1 MAAVAPVLGEE
12 MAKMEGAAQVMLSQN
27 ADPLQRRE
35 AESYFL
41 SLREANLPPELCREI
56 IENTAEPYVV
66 FQLAQCLTVQ
76 LLRQWNSYTSDQL
89 MAICKYL
96 LEFPLTHP
104 SLPPFAISELFKSA
118 AVIYKRGTNW
128 DGEMVIEPIARLL
141 QSPDDQMQALG
152 LRMIEAICLEF
163 STMWR
168 SMHHASKKHFEE
180 HVLKKFMELSLAC
193 LSRFVSDLDANEHA
207 NVCDRFLRVAVI
219 VLQWNFSTTMITAFL
234 KVNLYSINT
243 TRSFCPSS
251 SSCTGGSARTSC
263 LPRNSLL
270 CLMQLAAVMG
280 SVLDRK
286 EKPAELRAEARAT
299 SVPPPHDVYVQRC
312 HPHEILSFTTA
323 LHRIF
328 SHHPMP
334 VFRRFPPEL
343 LSSFVKFIV
352 HWACTLAGPAMHAVI
367 TLRKRKDEYSLVD
380 ALQNVLCCWSI
391 MLKSTTF
398 APPIP
403 QLIAAENNRVIES
416 FLKAVLAPPFGERPA
431 TTAEA
436 AEEDEEL
443 DDHRHYAV
451 ILADMGVFC
460 RSSIEAFTQF
470 VIKWPPRAREPAGAC
485 RAGRRVGAGALPVDS
500 EREIAVRLDR
510 GFKQKEWVLVD
521 TPAVFSQALAQPDA
535 FRAPDGADPIT
546 TICGMVAHWTG
557 VLLHA
562 LETQGAGGP
571 FVSAE
576 ICRSTVRTFA
586 MTVNFLSSMV
596 DDSSA
601 AFFDE
606 SQSPELGPLPHLP
619 ATGDFSAALV
629 DFEIRLCF
637 AVFRAFPT
645 EKLLCKTAVCFLL
658 QESEKRAPYIAKSP
672 LLYEQLASITLEK
685 LPSRAD
691 FMTCLVNVGANLA
704 TSQDRSQMHD
714 QASPLH
720 PSAPFIP
727 LVSLQILQPLAAR
740 FLAVADAFQAGNTA
754 LASDLVDLLECMS
767 GIAKAAQIESGNI
780 LYAYLLPILHSAVRL
795 MGIAADSQPLVEAI
809 LDMFKNV
816 ATTLFIF
823 VDVKNDSA
831 EDPDNFFNILFQ
843 LFENYKISQSKRFN
857 KSAVLSEVE
866 EEEQISD
873 LIALLQIIGCSISKP
888 FIIYTSPA
896 STSDSASCPLCHKT
910 LELILPLLT
919 EDSLRLPALSN
930 AFYRLLM
937 HIGESS
943 ANVFVV
949 LEQPLVEKAA
959 SLGAAGQ
966 EPTRL
971 ALETV
976 TIIGRT
982 LSMSTETAEGPF
994 TFALFSLLVPKLCEV
1009 AVHCTTDLEME
1020 LHLYAHRCLYTIICL
1035 NRQMFMNYVECLLN
1049 KPENAPNR
1057 AVLSAAFDELMP
1069 SNEANAGTRQAFKAF
1084 NTRFE
1089 KFLAVVE
1096 PLLVF

>member
-89 MAICKYL
+89 KAICKYL

-104 SLPPFAISELFKSA
+104 NLPPFAISELLKSA
-118 AVIYKRGTNW
+118 AVVYKRGMSW
-128 DGEMVIEPIARLL
+128 DGDMVIEPIARLL

-168 SMHHASKKHFEE
+168 SVVAISFQMHHASKKHFEE

-243 TRSFCPSS
+243 SVALRPPPSWSDIFQDEKLLPFFFELHRRIRSNELL
-251 SSCTGGSARTSC
+251 AQ
-263 LPRNSLL
+263 NSLL

-299 SVPPPHDVYVQRC
+299 SVPPPHDVYVQRFVTNLIESFADC

-334 VFRRFPPEL
+334 VFRRFPPDL

-352 HWACTLAGPAMHAVI
+352 HWACTLAGPAMHAE
-367 TLRKRKDEYSLVD
+367 KEKDEYSLVD
-380 ALQNVLCCWSI
+380 ALQNVLCVWSI

-398 APPIP
+398 ATPIP
-403 QLIAAENNRVIES
+403 QLIAEENNRVIES

-431 TTAEA
+431 AATEA

-470 VIKWPPRAREPAGAC
+470 VIKCLHERVNQRALVEQGGVSEAERFLWFEDMHWLLLMVAGF
-485 RAGRRVGAGALPVDS
+485 LQDS

-521 TPAVFSQALAQPDA
+521 TPAVFSQAIAQPDA

-546 TICGMVAHWTG
+546 IICGMVAHWTG

-586 MTVNFLSSMV
+586 MTVNFLSSM
-596 DDSSA
+596 
-601 AFFDE
+601 
-606 SQSPELGPLPHLP
+606 SPELGPLPHLP

-691 FMTCLVNVGANLA
+691 FMTCLVN
-704 TSQDRSQMHD
+704 
-714 QASPLH
+714 
-720 PSAPFIP
+720 
-727 LVSLQILQPLAAR
+727 ILQPLAAR
-740 FLAVADAFQAGNTA
+740 FLAVADAFQAGNRA

-831 EDPDNFFNILFQ
+831 EDPDSFYNL
-843 LFENYKISQSKRFN
+843 LYGLLENYFLSQAKRIG
-857 KSAVLSEVE
+857 ATALSEVGE
-866 EEEQISD
+866 EIQIAD
-873 LIALLQIIGCSISKP
+873 LVAVLQNCTTLIMK
-888 FIIYTSPA
+888 
-896 STSDSASCPLCHKT
+896 STAKKKTQELCKQ
-910 LELILPLLT
+910 LKAFCFKSLQMVVAILT
-919 EDSLRLPALSN
+919 EDSLRLSN
-930 AFYRLLM
+930 LAAAFYRLIYVIAEITPATFLLLDRAT
-937 HIGESS
+937 S
-943 ANVFVV
+943 
-949 LEQPLVEKAA
+949 QQLVDCLGWAL
-959 SLGAAGQ
+959 SGAAGVEAMRVSLVVVNMAARDSISETPRAPPAFVSAVYHALLGKIFEIAFTSSEALDQ
-966 EPTRL
+966 EIYAPSRHAVYSLIL
-971 ALETV
+971 ADKNIFMDFAT
-976 TIIGRT
+976 TIANQSDGAQQQERV
-982 LSMSTETAEGPF
+982 LQSF
-994 TFALFSLLVPKLCEV
+994 RRLVPDRPRVSKNIYHEFQVKFDKFV
-1009 AVHCTTDLEME
+1009 AAVEK
-1020 LHLYAHRCLYTIICL
+1020 HL
-1035 NRQMFMNYVECLLN
+1035 
-1049 KPENAPNR
+1049 
-1057 AVLSAAFDELMP
+1057 VL
-1069 SNEANAGTRQAFKAF
+1069 
-1084 NTRFE
+1084 
-1089 KFLAVVE
+1089 
-1096 PLLVF
+1096 